1 MIWLSRRCGRLQTCF
16 DKCTAFLKARLLC
29 RGVHNLYGPSNRPH
43 DGENKAALLKSLA
56 LNGAFW
62 TFSIFDTGA
71 WEKAAR
77 AGTNNSDLILGVPDE
92 CIIARANDIW
102 AIQHPLS
109 ENRYFVA
116 FGFPLRAVILSNRA
130 HDPFVQRIPTNQ
142 KDTDVLRQ
150 ILKIA
155 LGWV

>member
-1 MIWLSRRCGRLQTCF
+1 
-16 DKCTAFLKARLLC
+16 
-29 RGVHNLYGPSNRPH
+29 VHNLYGPSNWPH

-62 TFSIFDTGA
+62 TFSIFDTAA

-77 AGTNNSDLILGVPDE
+77 AGTNNSNLILGVPDE
-92 CIIARANDIW
+92 CVGARANDIR

-116 FGFPLRAVILSNRA
+116 RVHVIRRMYRHN
-130 HDPFVQRIPTNQ
+130 
-142 KDTDVLRQ
+142 VLR
-150 ILKIA
+150 IRVARSEAEPPHNSMLN
-155 LGWV
+155 